1 MSALLDLK
9 TKLKDL
15 KFGNDQPQY
24 GSSDQPYVQTYIP
37 KTPLLLNLTGP
48 GYPLYTPGGTS
59 WGSDYPIRGGQIKF
73 QVGQDTF
80 TVSND
85 IDKTR
90 IAMFLNDKQRGTM
103 FIQKQIGLQLSN
115 PKIETGKA
123 TLFGVGQIVPLSGL
137 LENTRVYNRGI
148 NTLAQVGV
156 SGTGVHAVR
165 HGNIPFNPFQDNYYS
180 TVNKQNVFGNEMG
193 SKINRLVMLTALKM
207 MPDQNANFVNPLNFP
222 IDVNVA
228 NSLGISYN
236 KNLLFQYLGGPGSTY
251 GVGSTTINRYV
262 DTSYLADQNPKVPNE
277 IKNKYIKYGKYN
289 TAGEIVPTNKLN
301 VEAKPESPVSNR
313 LLLLKE
319 SKISGTKD
327 SYGDYA
333 PSDVQT
339 LNVPGLRIGGSPSTI
354 NFSSKISQLKDWGI
368 SLNNRLLFYYDGGPG
383 AITKNEETGQITVD
397 KENTGIRRYTDT
409 TLVSS
414 NRTMTY
420 ASLANQSINDAK
432 YKTHKDGVISEK
444 NMEIQDFR
452 QGLTSDGF
460 RWKESDSLDY
470 KFYLPKSKVDKLNSL
485 YPIYFDN
492 SKAPWEVDVVS
503 YKSSEDII
511 KFVFEAVSN
520 NNPSISTAL
529 FFRAF
534 LTSQISDNNT
544 ATWNS
549 FKYAGRGENF
559 YTYQGFERNI
569 SFAFR
574 AYASSEQE
582 MKAMYNRL
590 NNLISQVYPDYSADN
605 IMRAPIMRLTIG
617 DYINRM
623 PGFLQNVNI
632 TVDQNSS
639 WEILDDATHSQLPH
653 MVDVNVTFIPILS
666 ELPRRANTLKD
677 PYMPSIIANNGKMIN
692 PILGREAPAEDP
704 GVIVSKDPTL
714 NENELANYLQKV
726 ENNKLSKYNSLSE
739 EYKQD
744 RALEEMVA
752 NIGTEESDPA
762 GDPLP
767 WHNAYV
773 NEYALTK
780 NDMTGTTTAF
790 PD

>member
-9 TKLKDL
+9 TNLKDL

-73 QVGQDTF
+73 QIGQDTF

-90 IAMFLNDKQRGTM
+90 IARFLKDKQRGTM

-207 MPDQNANFVNPLNFP
+207 VPNQNANFVNPLNFP

-262 DTSYLADQNPKVPNE
+262 DTSYLADQNPRIPEQIRKR
-277 IKNKYIKYGKYN
+277 YADYGKVN
-289 TAGEIVPTNKLN
+289 TAGQSMPTNELN
-301 VEAKPESPVSNR
+301 VEAKPDLPVSNR
-313 LLLLKE
+313 LLLLRE
-319 SKISGTKD
+319 SKITGNRD
-327 SYGDYA
+327 SYGDYEPNSA
-333 PSDVQT
+333 IQQYFGR
-339 LNVPGLRIGGSPSTI
+339 N
-354 NFSSKISQLKDWGI
+354 SQWGI
-368 SLNNRLLFYYDGGPG
+368 STNNRLLFFYTGGPG
-383 AITKNEETGQITVD
+383 AITKNEKTGQISVD

-409 TLVSS
+409 TVVKSS
-414 NRTMTY
+414 FAANYNR
-420 ASLANQSINDAK
+420 LAAQTINKNVYNTIDPNETGIVKAK
-432 YKTHKDGVISEK
+432 NRD
-444 NMEIQDFR
+444 IQDYKAIP
-452 QGLTSDGF
+452 QWTTTSED
-460 RWKESDSLDY
+460 KNSKPLDY
-470 KFYLPKSKVDKLNSL
+470 RFYVGLPGRRIDKLNKM
-485 YPIYFDN
+485 YPFWFKNDSDPWNAKTDPYS
-492 SKAPWEVDVVS
+492 SKD
-503 YKSSEDII
+503 DLI

-520 NNPSISTAL
+520 NDPSISTAI
-529 FFRAF
+529 FFRAH
-534 LTSQISDNNT
+534 LNGSITDNNT

-559 YTYQGFERNI
+559 YTYQGFDRSINF
-569 SFAFR
+569 SFKV
-574 AYASSEQE
+574 YASSQGE
-582 MKAMYNRL
+582 MRPMYNRL
-590 NNLISQVYPDYSADN
+590 NNLISQVYPDYSSAG
-605 IMRAPIMRLTIG
+605 IMRAPVMRLTIG
-617 DYINRM
+617 DYIKRM

-639 WEILDDATHSQLPH
+639 WEVLEEGLYSQLPH
-653 MVDVNVTFIPILS
+653 MIDVNVSFTPILS
-666 ELPRRANTLKD
+666 QLPARANSIRT
-677 PYMPSIIANNGKMIN
+677 PYMPSIIANKEGYISSTVSDDGSAVENRAPKPEYRDPSAIDKETVDRAEAYL
-692 PILGREAPAEDP
+692 LGAVELQEQQQRLKEQALLNLTTYSQEQREKIQSQYFKSKKIAIEAPTQFGKAPNKPLYE
-704 GVIVSKDPTL
+704 L
-714 NENELANYLQKV
+714 ENK
-726 ENNKLSKYNSLSE
+726 
-739 EYKQD
+739 
-744 RALEEMVA
+744 
-752 NIGTEESDPA
+752 ESDP
-762 GDPLP
+762 
-767 WHNAYV
+767 
-773 NEYALTK
+773 
-780 NDMTGTTTAF
+780 NDY
-790 PD
+790 